1 MEIFNKESDSEAD
14 FDYSIKMALNYKV
27 SWTTL
32 ALMLQDMTPTLKQ
45 SRQLVNVLLKQLQ
58 NLQEKFQNLAPNKIT
73 SIMEDEVCNE
83 SKEIE
88 ILDKEF
94 SADNCSI
101 VEMVEGYDSNELPE
115 STTLDHETIS
125 EEDLEG
131 EISETKKETIRSD
144 IPEDVNLDDFYFF
157 VGNDDKEEINDEAS
171 EIEQN
176 NKDTEN
182 SKMTRLESNTVDSEE
197 KKLECS
203 VCFKRFR
210 QKGHL
215 TVHQRTHTGEK
226 PFECRI
232 CSKRFY
238 QSIHL
243 KRHERIHTGR
253 KPFECK
259 KCKKSF
265 SQPNSLNDHKR
276 IHTGHNEN
284 LVEKTYVSE

>member
-131 EISETKKETIRSD
+131 EISETKKETIKVTILFSLMMVARY
-144 IPEDVNLDDFYFF
+144 L
-157 VGNDDKEEINDEAS
+157 
-171 EIEQN
+171 
-176 NKDTEN
+176 TE
-182 SKMTRLESNTVDSEE
+182 KRRFEPQNTVKVKYSQLSCDQP
-197 KKLECS
+197 LQLL
-203 VCFKRFR
+203 V
-210 QKGHL
+210 
-215 TVHQRTHTGEK
+215 TVTLDLRL
-226 PFECRI
+226 F
-232 CSKRFY
+232 
-238 QSIHL
+238 
-243 KRHERIHTGR
+243 
-253 KPFECK
+253 
-259 KCKKSF
+259 
-265 SQPNSLNDHKR
+265 
-276 IHTGHNEN
+276 
-284 LVEKTYVSE
+284 